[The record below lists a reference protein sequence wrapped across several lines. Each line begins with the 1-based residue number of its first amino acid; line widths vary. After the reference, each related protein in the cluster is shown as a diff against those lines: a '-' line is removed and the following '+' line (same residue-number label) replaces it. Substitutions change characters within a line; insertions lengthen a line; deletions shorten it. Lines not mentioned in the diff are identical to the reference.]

1 MLITCSSCNSKYL
14 INSANLKPDGRKVR
28 CAKCG
33 LNWHQTSD
41 VLKQKKDLSSS
52 SNLRSANKH
61 IDEKIN
67 NNEREIHNLPSTY
80 VMDPRPS
87 IFNTLLLLVFI
98 VAAIIIF
105 WILKAEKSNVIALA
119 NFYINEFYFHLKLI
133 INDFAKIIHQILN

>member
-14 INSANLKPDGRKVR
+14 INSADLKPEGRMVR

-119 NFYINEFYFHLKLI
+119 NFYINEFYFNLKLI
-133 INDFAKIIHQILN
+133 INDFAKIIHKILN